1 LRRKLLVT
9 RLPHWT
15 VLLMCSL
22 LVLLTTPAL
31 AVPVVNTA
39 LDTDNNGDGL
49 CSLREALTAVNA
61 GTAYNECAAGTAI
74 TFSGTLD
81 IALLSPLPALTASG
95 ITLNGDRSVIIRG
108 TLTTGSGLVI
118 EGADNVITGL
128 TLIDFEE
135 NGLVITGAAA
145 TGNIISGT
153 FIGTQLNV
161 DDPADGSGTA
171 GIRIEDGASNNTIGS
186 TSILD
191 ANVIA
196 YNVNGIHVTGDG
208 TDDNRI
214 IGNLIGTNQ
223 DSTAARG
230 NTQIGIIV
238 DAGAANN
245 QVGGTGTGESNVI
258 AHSPVGILI
267 DGSATGSSVI
277 SANRIGIDLFNAPA
291 PNVTGMIVSGAPDT
305 TITGNR
311 IENSAASGLVLDGA
325 QNTLVQDNDISA
337 NNGDG
342 LRLTNGTQTS
352 QIDANRLRFNGSSGV
367 TVLDSL
373 DNLLQANTIRSN
385 LGDGVVITGTSTGTR
400 LTQNRIFDNALTGI
414 DLNDDGPSA
423 NDAGDTDGGA
433 NLTQNY
439 PALQYAV
446 DNSTV
451 TALVGTLDTTAGAYT
466 VEVFGI
472 DAPSAFG
479 QGQTYV
485 GAASGIT
492 PSLAP
497 FVIASLPAGLTG
509 TLTTTATSAA
519 GNTSEFSNNV
529 TIERLQAAFTAAPLS
544 GTAPLTVN
552 FTNTSQGNILSSG
565 WAFGDG
571 GSSAQANPTYTFTQ
585 PGTYTVT
592 LTVTHISGLVTS
604 ATTAQV
610 QVFAAP
616 TATNT
621 LTLTPPA
628 TSTFTPTVTNTATA
642 TLTATFTPTST
653 FTWTPSPTATP
664 TYTPTWTPTATST
677 PTATFTVTPSP
688 TNTPTF
694 TPSPTN
700 TPLPPQIDVD
710 KEQQDDDTYTIIVE
724 NGGGEA
730 EQVVLQEELRPGVVY
745 VAARPGEPLC
755 LEQAGV
761 ITCTLGTIRA
771 GESARVDVT
780 VTTDGTDI
788 TSGRTTVTV
797 GGQTVTFDQAFIAKV
812 SEPPFAAP
820 GDDVTYTIRVINPT
834 TRSIDGAV
842 VSDVMPSAVQIISAE
857 STSGTV
863 EINGQNLTF
872 RQTSLAPG
880 ERVTLTINARLS
892 AASTSPEIVNRA
904 CLVTASSPT
913 PRCAAA
919 GFVRAATLP
928 ATGEPRDVR
937 PIWIM
942 AGVIIALMT
951 VASARRLA
959 YKR

>member
-1 LRRKLLVT
+1 MRRKLLVF
-9 RLPHWT
+9 RLQNLT
-15 VLLMCSL
+15 VLLVCGL
-22 LVLLTTPAL
+22 LVLLTTPSFA
-31 AVPVVNTA
+31 APVVNTA
-39 LDTDNNGDGL
+39 LDADNSGDGF
-49 CSLREALTAVNA
+49 CSLREALIAVNA
-61 GTAYNECAAGTAI
+61 GAAYNECAAGTAI
-74 TFSGTLD
+74 TFSGTFE
-81 IALLSPLPALTASG
+81 ITLLSPLPALTASG
-95 ITLNGDRSVIIRG
+95 ITIDGDRSVIVRG
-108 TLTTGSGLVI
+108 TSTTGSGLVI

-135 NGLVITGAAA
+135 NGLIITGPAA
-145 TGNIISGT
+145 TGNVISAM
-153 FIGTQLNV
+153 FIGTRLNV
-161 DDPADGSGTA
+161 DDPADGSGAA
-171 GIRIEDGASNNTIGS
+171 GIRIEGGASGNTIGS

-196 YNVNGIHVTGDG
+196 YNVNGIHVTGAG
-208 TDDNRI
+208 TDNNRI

-223 DSTAARG
+223 DTTASRG
-230 NTQIGIIV
+230 NIQIGILI
-238 DAGAANN
+238 DADAANT
-245 QVGGTGTGESNVI
+245 QVGGAGTGEGNVI
-258 AHSPVGILI
+258 VHNPVGILI
-267 DGSATGSSVI
+267 DGMATDSSQIV
-277 SANRIGIDLFNAPA
+277 ANRIGIDLFNAPA

-305 TITGNR
+305 VISGNR
-311 IENSAASGLVLDGA
+311 IENNAAAGLTLDAA

-337 NNGDG
+337 NTGDG

-352 QIDANRLRFNGSSGV
+352 QIDANRLRFNGGSGV
-367 TVLDSL
+367 TVLDAT
-373 DNLLQANTIRSN
+373 DNVLQANTIRGN
-385 LGDGVVITGTSTGTR
+385 LRDGVVITGTSTGAR

-423 NDAGDTDGGA
+423 NDPGDVDGGA

-439 PALQYAV
+439 PTLQYAV
-446 DNSTV
+446 DNGTV
-451 TALVGTLDTTAGAYT
+451 TALLGTLDTTAGAYT
-466 VEVFGI
+466 VEVFEI
-472 DAPSAFG
+472 DAPSTFG
-479 QGQTYV
+479 QGQTYI
-485 GAASGIT
+485 GGASGIT
-492 PSLAP
+492 PSLTP
-497 FVIASLPAGLTG
+497 FVIASLPTGLTG

-529 TIERLQAAFTAAPLS
+529 TVERLQAAFTAAPLT
-544 GTAPLTVN
+544 GTAPLTVS
-552 FTNTSQGNILSSG
+552 FSNTSQGTILSSG
-565 WAFGDG
+565 WDFGDG
-571 GSSAQANPTYTFTQ
+571 GSSAQTNPSHTFAQ

-621 LTLTPPA
+621 PTLTPPP
-628 TSTFTPTVTNTATA
+628 TSTFTPTATNTATA
-642 TLTATFTPTST
+642 TLTPSFTPTHT
-653 FTWTPSPTATP
+653 FTWTPSPTATA
-664 TYTPTWTPTATST
+664 THTPTWTPTATST
-677 PTATFTVTPSP
+677 PTASFTFTPLP

-710 KEQQDDDTYTIIVE
+710 KEPQDDDTYTIIVE
-724 NGGGEA
+724 NGGGDA

-755 LEQAGV
+755 LERAGV

-834 TRSIDGAV
+834 TRSIEGAV
-842 VSDVMPSAVQIISAE
+842 VSDVMPPAVQITSAE

-863 EINGQNLTF
+863 EISGQNLIF
-872 RQTSLAPG
+872 RQASLAPG
-880 ERVTLTINARLS
+880 ERVSITINARLS
-892 AASTSPEIVNRA
+892 TASTSPEIVNRA
-904 CLVTASSPT
+904 CLVTASNPT

-959 YKR
+959 HKR

>member
-1 LRRKLLVT
+1 LIRHPNL
-9 RLPHWT
+9 T
-15 VLLMCSL
+15 VLLVCGL

-39 LDTDNNGDGL
+39 LDADSSGDGL
-49 CSLREALTAVNA
+49 CSLREALLAVNTGA
-61 GTAYNECAAGTAI
+61 AYNECATGAEI
-74 TFSGTLD
+74 TFSGTFAITL
-81 IALLSPLPALTASG
+81 ASPLPALTASG
-95 ITLNGDRSVIIRG
+95 ITINGDRSVIIRG
-108 TLTTGSGLVI
+108 TSTTGSGLVI

-128 TLIDFEE
+128 TLIDFAE
-135 NGLVITGAAA
+135 NGLVITGPAA
-145 TGNIISGT
+145 TGNVISGM

-161 DDPADGSGTA
+161 DDPADGNGAA
-171 GIRIEDGASNNTIGS
+171 GIRVEDGASSNTIGS

-208 TDDNRI
+208 TDNNRI

-230 NTQIGIIV
+230 NTQIGVRI
-238 DAGAANN
+238 DAGAANT
-245 QVGGTGTGESNVI
+245 QVGGAGTGEANVI
-258 AHSPVGILI
+258 AHNPVGILI
-267 DGSATGSSVI
+267 EGSATGSTQI

-291 PNVTGMIVSGAPDT
+291 PNVTGMIVSGATDT
-305 TITGNR
+305 TIRENR
-311 IENSAASGLVLDGA
+311 IENNAASGLVLDAA

-342 LRLTNGTQTS
+342 LRLTNGTQAS
-352 QIDANRLRFNGSSGV
+352 QIDSNRLRFNGGSGV
-367 TVLDSL
+367 TVLDAV
-373 DNLLQANTIRSN
+373 DNLLQANIIRGN
-385 LGDGVVITGTSTGTR
+385 LGDGVVITGTSTGAR
-400 LTQNRIFDNALTGI
+400 LTQNRIFENALTGI

-423 NDAGDTDGGA
+423 NDSGDVDSGA

-439 PALQYAV
+439 PALTYAV
-446 DNSTV
+446 DNGTA

-485 GAASGIT
+485 GSASGVT
-492 PSLAP
+492 PSLTP
-497 FVIASLPAGLTG
+497 FVIVSLPDGLTG
-509 TLTTTATSAA
+509 TLTTTATSAP

-529 TIERLQAAFTAAPLS
+529 TVGRLQAAFTAAPLS

-552 FTNTSQGNILSSG
+552 FNNTSQGNILSSS

-571 GSSAQANPTYTFTQ
+571 GSSAQANPSHTFTQ

-592 LTVTHISGLVTS
+592 LTVTHFSGLVTA

-621 LTLTPPA
+621 PTLTPPA

-653 FTWTPSPTATP
+653 FTWTPSRTATA
-664 TYTPTWTPTATST
+664 TFTPTWTPTATRT
-677 PTATFTVTPSP
+677 PTATFTFTPLP

-694 TPSPTN
+694 TPSPTH
-700 TPLPPQIDVD
+700 TPPPPQIDVD

-724 NGGGEA
+724 NGGGDA

-755 LEQAGV
+755 LERAGV

-820 GDDVTYTIRVINPT
+820 GDNVTYTIRVINPT
-834 TRSIDGAV
+834 TRSIDSAV
-842 VSDVMPSAVQIISAE
+842 VSDVMPLAVQIISAE

-863 EINGQNLTF
+863 EISGQNLTF
-872 RQTSLAPG
+872 RQASLAPG
-880 ERVTLTINARLS
+880 ERVSITINARLS

-928 ATGEPRDVR
+928 ATGETRDVR

-951 VASARRLA
+951 VATARRLA

>member
-1 LRRKLLVT
+1 MRRKL
-9 RLPHWT
+9 RLIWHPNLT
-15 VLLMCSL
+15 VLLVCGL

-31 AVPVVNTA
+31 AAPIVNTA
-39 LDTDNNGDGL
+39 LDADSSVDGL
-49 CSLREALTAVNA
+49 CSLREALLAVNTGA
-61 GTAYNECAAGTAI
+61 AYNECAAGTEI
-74 TFSGTLD
+74 TFSGTLA
-81 IALLSPLPALTASG
+81 ITLASPLPALTASG
-95 ITLNGDRSVIIRG
+95 ITINGDRSVIISG
-108 TLTTGSGLVI
+108 ASTTGSGLVI

-135 NGLVITGAAA
+135 NGLVITGPAA
-145 TGNIISGT
+145 TGNVISGM
-153 FIGTQLNV
+153 FIGTQLNI
-161 DDPADGSGTA
+161 DDPADGNDAA
-171 GIRIEDGASNNTIGS
+171 GIRLEDGASSNTIGS
-186 TSILD
+186 ISILD

-208 TDDNRI
+208 TDNNRI

-230 NTQIGIIV
+230 NTQIGIRI
-238 DAGAANN
+238 DAGAANT
-245 QVGGTGTGESNVI
+245 QVGGAGTGEANVI
-258 AHSPVGILI
+258 AHNPVGILI
-267 DGSATGSSVI
+267 DGNATGSSQI
-277 SANRIGIDLFNAPA
+277 IANRIGIDLFNAPA
-291 PNVTGMIVSGAPDT
+291 PNVTGIIVSGAPDT
-305 TITGNR
+305 TISGNR
-311 IENSAASGLVLDGA
+311 IENNAAFGLVLDAA
-325 QNTLVQDNDISA
+325 QDTRVQDNDISA
-337 NNGDG
+337 NSGDG
-342 LRLTNGTQTS
+342 LRLTNGTQAS
-352 QIDANRLRFNGSSGV
+352 QIDANRLRFNGGSGV
-367 TVLDSL
+367 TVLDAV
-373 DNLLQANTIRSN
+373 DNLLQANTIRGN
-385 LGDGVVITGTSTGTR
+385 LGDGVIVTGTSTGTR
-400 LTQNRIFDNALTGI
+400 LTQNRIFENALTGI

-423 NDAGDTDGGA
+423 NDSGDIDGGA

-439 PALQYAV
+439 PALTYAV
-446 DNSTV
+446 DNGTA

-485 GAASGIT
+485 GGASGIT
-492 PSLAP
+492 PSLTP
-497 FVIASLPAGLTG
+497 IVIASLPTGLTG

-529 TIERLQAAFTAAPLS
+529 TVENLQAAFTAVPLS

-552 FTNTSQGNILSSG
+552 LTNTSQGNILSSS

-571 GSSAQANPTYTFTQ
+571 GSSAQTNPTYTFTQ

-592 LTVTHISGLVTS
+592 LTVTHLSGLVTA

-621 LTLTPPA
+621 PTLTPPA

-653 FTWTPSPTATP
+653 FTWTPSPTATA
-664 TYTPTWTPTATST
+664 TFTPTWTPTATRT
-677 PTATFTVTPSP
+677 PTATFTFTPLP

-724 NGGGEA
+724 NGGGDA

-755 LEQAGV
+755 LERAGV

-771 GESARVDVT
+771 GESTRVDVT

-820 GDDVTYTIRVINPT
+820 GDNVTYTIRVINPT
-834 TRSIDGAV
+834 TRSIEGVV
-842 VSDVMPSAVQIISAE
+842 VSDVMPPAVQMISAE

-863 EINGQNLTF
+863 EISGQNLTF
-872 RQTSLAPG
+872 RQTLLTPG
-880 ERVTLTINARLS
+880 ERVSITISARLS

-904 CLVTASSPT
+904 CLVTASNPT

-951 VASARRLA
+951 LATARRLA